1 MASINRRDFIKIT
14 GTGLAMA
21 SMPYFL
27 QGSTINHSSTSNE
40 YFARFGIDED
50 TIRKVMT
57 EALNSGGDYCDLYF
71 QNTLSNSIR
80 LQDNIVSAASTSVQL
95 GVGIR
100 VIKGNQTGYSFT
112 EDISLS
118 SMKKAARTASG
129 IASGSAQKSLQA
141 FETYCCIRL
150 SSLSKSK

>member
-100 VIKGNQTGYSFT
+100 VIKGNQTEQLRELHQDLPRNHSRHLRPLLCK
-112 EDISLS
+112 II
-118 SMKKAARTASG
+118 MKQ
-129 IASGSAQKSLQA
+129 I
-141 FETYCCIRL
+141 
-150 SSLSKSK
+150 